1 MISIP
6 VDIFQIIKPIFA
18 GTDFSSD
25 DLIFKCLYGQ
35 NRPQNKPG
43 IECNFLDPLS
53 QICICFVG
61 EML

>member
-6 VDIFQIIKPIFA
+6 VDIFEIMKPIFT

-25 DLIFKCLYGQ
+25 DFSSE
-35 NRPQNKPG
+35 NKPR

-53 QICICFVG
+53 QKLVF
-61 EML
+61 